1 MSRNRAIFDAAVLAV
16 YLLAANPLVTGIPLH
31 EFLGLGAFTVM
42 GAHIVAS
49 GAGLAGRGR
58 PGRIALN
65 AVLLLSL
72 SACAVS
78 GVMVSGTVLPALGL
92 CAEGYHFWDPL
103 HALAA
108 KVLLAALLVHLTLRA
123 PAAWAALRG
132 NWHTTASCRASQK
145 LTREN
150 GSCASNSDLN

>member
-1 MSRNRAIFDAAVLAV
+1 MSRSRVIFDAAVLAV

-31 EFLGLGAFTVM
+31 EFLGLGAFAVM
-42 GAHIVAS
+42 AAHIVAS
-49 GAGLAGRGR
+49 GAGLAGHGR

-65 AVLLLSL
+65 AVLILSL

-92 CAEGYHFWDPL
+92 YAEGYHFWDPL

-108 KVLLAALLVHLTLRA
+108 KVLLAALLVHLALRA

-132 NWHTTASCRASQK
+132 RRRPYGGGAAAGQADNRV
-145 LTREN
+145 
-150 GSCASNSDLN
+150 